1 MIQNYEP
8 EKNIA
13 VFKNVQKCQYDFVKI
28 LCFRNWRNPGI
39 SSAISVHKRLSIVYN
54 IYAIR

>member
-1 MIQNYEP
+1 MIHYYEP
-8 EKNIA
+8 EKNIV

-28 LCFRNWRNPGI
+28 LCFRNWRNPDI

>member
-28 LCFRNWRNPGI
+28 LCFRNWRSPGI
-39 SSAISVHKRLSIVYN
+39 SSAISAHKRLSIVYN